1 VCGASRSGWD
11 GSIPGYVKTHGKGD
25 KETTGQALG
34 SNVVDFGVDSN
45 GHVTN
50 VQASARFVADRNQ
63 VVGDQGEQ
71 FRTDRRG
78 LDGIRARKRGGAG
91 G

>member
-1 VCGASRSGWD
+1 MWSQ
-11 GSIPGYVKTHGKGD
+11 PQKGD